1 MLKIKFRTFSGAA
14 VVAITAATL
23 AMPAGAQVSAPADAP
38 TAGGDDIVV
47 TGSRIRRDPLDQ
59 DKPVLTVDQSAI
71 GKTGLSSI
79 ADVLQRLPSAS
90 GGLNTKVNNAGNIGG
105 PPDGT
110 GVSSGA
116 AEIDLRYL
124 GAKRTLVL
132 VDGIRY
138 VNGSSAGGIPASVD
152 LNEIP
157 TNMIERVEVLQS
169 GASPLYGSDA
179 VAGVVNIIT
188 KQSQKGLQANAQFGT
203 YRQGDGH
210 TQNYELSY
218 GIQKPDSG
226 TSAVFG
232 GYYTKQDPVRTADRA
247 ISQYPAPYATSC
259 VDPNFPD
266 GVGCSGTPPLG
277 RYRVSA
283 AVGNLIGVG
292 TNLTLKAPV
301 TGRNPTAADFTTFTD
316 ASRFNF
322 SPFNYLLTPNE
333 RYGAFFN
340 FKQELSDA
348 VHFRTKLVYNKRN
361 STTQA
366 AFLPL
371 AIGPGA
377 GNGNL
382 LDRISIDAT
391 NPYNPFGVT
400 LSSGVNQDGTPS
412 ALPANY
418 TGINRRFVEGGQR
431 TFSQDVNT
439 FTASATLDGS
449 FHVGEHKWY
458 WDVNGVWGLN
468 DAHQIFT
475 GNLNAARLAQA
486 LGPVANCTGDCVPF
500 NIFGGAA
507 VGGPG
512 TITPAML
519 KYVTFDEHDKSEQRL
534 ADFTANL
541 SGDLFQLPAGAVGV
555 AIGYEHRDQRASY
568 DPDPVIVAGLGAD
581 VPTSPARGSY
591 NTDEVYGEIRVPI
604 LANMPFFHRLEFD
617 GAVRHSDYS
626 TFGGNTVFTAS
637 GLWKPVP
644 DLLFRGGYAESLR
657 APSLGELYAG
667 RSRFDATIND
677 PCTSA
682 SGGSFQ
688 SNATVRANC
697 IANGVPANGS
707 YAESQGGQIGIF
719 SQGSTALKPETA
731 TTWTAGGVYSPSW
744 ARGSFASSV
753 SLEVNYYS
761 IELKNAVDSVPGTL
775 TLNRCAFNGDPVSCA
790 NITRTVSGEVAGI
803 NGTLQ
808 NLNAINTSGLDAT
821 FLYRS
826 PAVYG
831 GTIGLSANAAYI
843 IKYDVAPP
851 AELNAPTLRCV
862 GTERCLNT
870 DQAFPEFKLNSTL
883 DWSSAA
889 FGASFTARYISAVYE
904 SDGHRMGATFYG
916 DVQVYFSPAWLSSK
930 LRLTAGVNNVFN
942 KAPPSCNT
950 CDSANFD
957 PTTYDLPGQ
966 FGYLRL
972 SYGL

>member
-1 MLKIKFRTFSGAA
+1 MHDLHYVRFSGAGA
-14 VVAITAATL
+14 L
-23 AMPAGAQVSAPADAP
+23 AMVAAMLAIPAHAQIAVPADAAA
-38 TAGGDDIVV
+38 TSDDDIVV

-59 DKPVLTVDQSAI
+59 DKPVITVDQSAI

-79 ADVLQRLPSAS
+79 ADVLQRLPSAG

-132 VDGIRY
+132 VDGMRY

-218 GIQKPDSG
+218 GIQQPDKG
-226 TSAVFG
+226 TSVVFG
-232 GYYTKQDPVRTADRA
+232 GYYTKQEPVSTANRA
-247 ISQYPAPYATSC
+247 ISRYPTPYATSC
-259 VDPNFPD
+259 AA
-266 GVGCSGTPPLG
+266 GGCSSATPNG
-277 RYRVSA
+277 RYDVLGQRLTLSAPVIGRTPTLADYRTYVSA
-283 AVGNLIGVG
+283 
-292 TNLTLKAPV
+292 TDSFDFAPY
-301 TGRNPTAADFTTFTD
+301 
-316 ASRFNF
+316 
-322 SPFNYLLTPNE
+322 NYLLTPSE

-340 FKQELSDA
+340 FKQDLSDT

-361 STTQA
+361 STTKA

-371 AIGPGA
+371 FIGPDA

-382 LDRISIDAT
+382 LDTISVDAT

-400 LSSGVNQDGTPS
+400 LSSGADGTP
-412 ALPANY
+412 ANY
-418 TGINRRFVEGGQR
+418 STIRRRFVEGGQR

-439 FTASATLDGS
+439 FSATATLDGA
-449 FHVGEHKWY
+449 FHIGDHKWY

-468 DAHQIFT
+468 DAHQLFT
-475 GNLNAARLAQA
+475 GNLNAAKLAQA
-486 LGPVANCTGDCVPF
+486 LGPVSQCTGACVPF
-500 NIFGGAA
+500 NIFGGA
-507 VGGPG
+507 GS
-512 TITPAML
+512 ITKAML
-519 KYVTFDEHDKSEQRL
+519 DYVTFDERDKSKQRL

-541 SGDLFQLPAGAVGV
+541 SGDLFDLPAGAVGV

-568 DPDPVIVAGLGAD
+568 DPDPIIVAGLGAD

-591 NTDEVYGEIRVPI
+591 NTDELYGEIRVPI
-604 LANMPFFHRLEFD
+604 LADTPFFHQLEFD

-626 TFGGNTVFTAS
+626 TFGGNTTFTAS

-644 DLLFRGGYAESLR
+644 DLLLRGGYAQSLR

-682 SGGSFQ
+682 AGGSFQ
-688 SNATVRANC
+688 TSATVRANC
-697 IANGVPANGS
+697 VANGVPANGS
-707 YAESQGGQIGIF
+707 YAEPQGGQIGIF
-719 SQGSTALKPETA
+719 SQGSTALKPETS

-744 ARGSFASSV
+744 AKGGFASTM

-761 IELKNAVDSVPGTL
+761 IDLKNAIDSVSGTL
-775 TLNRCAFNGDPVSCA
+775 LLNRCAFLADPVSCA
-790 NITRTVSGEVAGI
+790 SITRASNGDVTGI

-808 NLNAINTSGLDAT
+808 NLNAIETAGLDAT

-843 IKYDVAPP
+843 LKYDVAPP
-851 AELNAPTLRCV
+851 AALNAPVQHCV

-883 DWSSAA
+883 DWTSDA

-904 SDGHRMGATFYG
+904 SNGHRMGATFYG
-916 DVQVYFSPAWLSSK
+916 DVQVFVSPAWLDHK
-930 LRLTAGVNNVFN
+930 MRLTAGVNNVFN
-942 KAPPSCNT
+942 KAPPACYT
-950 CDSANFD
+950 CDSANYD